1 MLKVLFN
8 ASMLNTKKLPVNSQL
23 FTGIIE
29 GKEGGI

>member
-8 ASMLNTKKLPVNSQL
+8 ASMLDANNQPVNSQL
-23 FTGIIE
+23 FAGIIG

>member
-8 ASMLNTKKLPVNSQL
+8 ASILNAKNLPANTQL

-29 GKEGGI
+29 GKVGGI

>member
-8 ASMLNTKKLPVNSQL
+8 ASMLNAKNLPVNHQL
-23 FTGIIE
+23 ITGIVG